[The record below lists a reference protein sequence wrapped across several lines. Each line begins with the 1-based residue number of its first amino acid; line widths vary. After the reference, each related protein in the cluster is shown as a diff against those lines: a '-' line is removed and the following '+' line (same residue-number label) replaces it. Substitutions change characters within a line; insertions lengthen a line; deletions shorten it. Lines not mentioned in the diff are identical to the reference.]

1 MLGAS
6 YGGFASL
13 GVMTTEPA
21 LFSCGIIMAGFG
33 DLEKLLE
40 DDKDKNFYDFE
51 VMMMGDPQTEQAMI
65 KKNSP
70 IYQLNS
76 LSAPLLIMHGKLDS
90 RVKFH
95 HAIQIENELTRL
107 NKKFETFYL
116 RDEGHTFIKNRNRVK
131 TLDKIYSFL
140 KSNN

>member
-1 MLGAS
+1 
-6 YGGFASL
+6 
-13 GVMTTEPA
+13 
-21 LFSCGIIMAGFG
+21 
-33 DLEKLLE
+33 
-40 DDKDKNFYDFE
+40 
-51 VMMMGDPQTEQAMI
+51 
-65 KKNSP
+65 
-70 IYQLNS
+70 
-76 LSAPLLIMHGKLDS
+76 MHGKLDS